1 MPLYNA
7 WKPLKLSQRQEIK
20 ACAELLLELAKKPL
34 FSLDNDGNLMVE
46 SLTDLHSFSKRL
58 HQEDAYHPLLDIKNY
73 FNKTM
78 ISYAEKDYRN
88 TSIPLDRAVALLSSK
103 SNHSPLPPTLL
114 KAVIEHIREE
124 MKPAGS
130 LYLKLIE
137 VCRHQ

>member
-7 WKPLKLSQRQEIK
+7 WKPLHLSQRQEIK

-34 FSLDNDGNLMVE
+34 FSLDNDGNLMLE
-46 SLTDLHSFSKRL
+46 SLTNLHSFSKRL

-73 FNKTM
+73 LNKTL

-88 TSIPLDRAVALLSSK
+88 ISIPLDRAVMLLGSK
-103 SNHSPLPPTLL
+103 SNHSPSPTLL
-114 KAVIEHIREE
+114 KAVIDHIREE
-124 MKPAGS
+124 MRPAGP